1 MICHR
6 VENSWERLLP
16 TRPDKSFRS
25 YEEIM
30 KSQAR
35 SPWGTDREVGNWTW
49 WITPIILILRKL
61 RQKVL

>member
-1 MICHR
+1 MPQSGEFIAET
-6 VENSWERLLP
+6 VA
-16 TRPDKSFRS
+16 TRPDKSSFR
-25 YEEIM
+25 YHEEIM

-35 SPWGTDREVGNWTW
+35 SPWGIDREVGNWTW